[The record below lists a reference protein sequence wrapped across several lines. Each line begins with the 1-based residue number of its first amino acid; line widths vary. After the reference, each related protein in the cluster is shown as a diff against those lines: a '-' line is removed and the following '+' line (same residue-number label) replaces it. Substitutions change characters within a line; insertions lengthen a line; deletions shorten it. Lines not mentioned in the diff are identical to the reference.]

1 MDYIK
6 EYMEYL
12 DEVKHVSDN
21 TKACVKRDLEA
32 LRAYLSDSFPGED
45 GADNI
50 VRATPT
56 VLNGYL
62 MALEQGTLS
71 KATVARRISTVRGFY
86 RFLLEKHYIDT
97 LPIQHLKTGKITAGK
112 PQVLT
117 EEEVD
122 RLLAAPAGSGAKA
135 LRDKAMLE
143 LLYATGI
150 KATELVCLKVS
161 DVNLA
166 MCFLTCGGSAKER
179 LVPFGQSAA
188 RALEAY
194 INKGRTELLKGGDT
208 EVLFISTHGKAMSR
222 QGFWKLVKKYGK
234 QAGIEKDITCDCIR
248 HSFAVH
254 LIENGA
260 DIKSVQEMLGHTSV
274 STTMFYAG
282 NSAKRVREEYLKAHP
297 RK

>member
-6 EYMEYL
+6 EYIEYL
-12 DEVKHVSDN
+12 DKVKHASAN
-21 TKACVKRDLEA
+21 TKVCVKRDLEA
-32 LRAYLSDSFPGED
+32 LKLYLSDSFPKEGD
-45 GADNI
+45 AGNI
-50 VRATPT
+50 IKATPT

-62 MALEQGTLS
+62 MVLEQGNFS
-71 KATVARRISTVRGFY
+71 KATVARRISSVRGFY

-97 LPIQHLKTGKITAGK
+97 LPIQHLKTGKVTAGK

-117 EEEVD
+117 EEEMD
-122 RLLAAPAGSGAKA
+122 RLLSVPAGSDAKS

-150 KATELVCLKVS
+150 KATELVCLKMS
-161 DVNLA
+161 DVNLT

-194 INKGRTELLKGGDT
+194 INKGRGGLLKGSDT
-208 EVLFISTHGKAMSR
+208 KALFISTHGKAMSR

-234 QAGIEKDITCDCIR
+234 LAGIEKDVTCDSIR

-260 DIKSVQEMLGHTSV
+260 DIKSVQEMLGHASV
-274 STTMFYAG
+274 SATMFYAG